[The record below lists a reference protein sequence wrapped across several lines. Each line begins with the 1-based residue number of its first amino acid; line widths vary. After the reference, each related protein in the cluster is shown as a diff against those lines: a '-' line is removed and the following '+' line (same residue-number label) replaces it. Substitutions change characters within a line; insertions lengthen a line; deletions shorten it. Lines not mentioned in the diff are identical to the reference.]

1 MASFKKALLAGVAG
15 TVVMTVFSFAS
26 PYLHL
31 PKADFHG
38 MIGSFLHMGALFT
51 WVIYFAVGIGLAYVY
66 GAFAKS
72 MLPAH
77 SWAQGMLYSVILW
90 GAMGVVFMPIFGM
103 GFLYGSAA
111 MAAATFMGMALYGG
125 TVGYLY
131 EAKL

>member
-26 PYLHL
+26 HYLHL

-38 MIGSFLHMGALFT
+38 MIGSFFHFGAVFT
-51 WVIYFAVGIGLAYVY
+51 WVIYFAMGIGLAYVY
-66 GAFAKS
+66 GAFFKK

-77 SWAQGMLYSVILW
+77 SWAQGMIYALIVW
-90 GAMGVVFMPIFGM
+90 GTIGMVFMPVFGM
-103 GFLYGSAA
+103 GFFYGSFAT
-111 MAAATFMGMALYGG
+111 AAATFMGMALYGG

-131 EAKL
+131 EH